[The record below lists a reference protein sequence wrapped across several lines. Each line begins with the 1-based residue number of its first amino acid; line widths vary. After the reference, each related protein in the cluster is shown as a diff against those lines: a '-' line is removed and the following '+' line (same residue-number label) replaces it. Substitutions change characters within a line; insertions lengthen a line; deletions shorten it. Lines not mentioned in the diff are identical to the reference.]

1 MKFLI
6 LVVYNQMLRDLNGD
20 SWIVSGAWYNA
31 REGVEKGNPTTLWG
45 GNLHSHHYGEKPL
58 WRKV

>member
-1 MKFLI
+1 
-6 LVVYNQMLRDLNGD
+6 MLRDLNGD
-20 SWIVSGAWYNA
+20 SWIVFGAWYNA